1 MRRWPV
7 VVGPAAAVGG
17 FLSLKAVGVKHEFQP
32 NMKEIPISGAP
43 PAVTRPNRFH
53 RPRAPVAAALLVC
66 LLVTPPWKAD
76 AAEPMTATYR
86 VHVGG
91 VAVMDLT
98 TRLELDDR
106 SYRIE
111 VTAQTGGFIGRLFP
125 WQTVSRSDG
134 SVTAD
139 RPVPAHHSQVSVFRE
154 KPRRVTLEYDAR
166 GDVTATVLP
175 APQDDDREPV
185 SADLKRSTYDP
196 LSGFLAMLR
205 TTARGGGCTVT
216 LPVFDGRRRYD
227 MIFKDVGQRMVSA
240 SRYSIFSGSARQC
253 RVSYRPVAGYT
264 RSTPSGGFWQRDGDP
279 SERPPVDLW
288 LAPIVPD
295 LPPLPV
301 RMETDSDFGAVVVH
315 LTGITPPGGTPAL
328 PASR

>member
-166 GDVTATVLP
+166 GDVP
-175 APQDDDREPV
+175 AAPP
-185 SADLKRSTYDP
+185 
-196 LSGFLAMLR
+196 
-205 TTARGGGCTVT
+205 
-216 LPVFDGRRRYD
+216 GRRPRAGERRPQAID
-227 MIFKDVGQRMVSA
+227 LRSAQRVPGDA
-240 SRYSIFSGSARQC
+240 AHHG
-253 RVSYRPVAGYT
+253 AG
-264 RSTPSGGFWQRDGDP
+264 RRLHGHPSGLRRA
-279 SERPPVDLW
+279 S
-288 LAPIVPD
+288 
-295 LPPLPV
+295 
-301 RMETDSDFGAVVVH
+301 
-315 LTGITPPGGTPAL
+315 AL
-328 PASR
+328 